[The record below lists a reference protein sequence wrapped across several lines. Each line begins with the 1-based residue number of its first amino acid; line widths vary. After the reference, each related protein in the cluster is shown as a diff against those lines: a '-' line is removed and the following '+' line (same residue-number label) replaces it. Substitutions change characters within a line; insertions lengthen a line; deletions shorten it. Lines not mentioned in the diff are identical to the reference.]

1 MASLLIHRNFY
12 LLDGYM
18 NIVMTQTEQ
27 YVNGQLK
34 INIDVISIRYSMMAD
49 RTDKMRNGTQ
59 ILNK

>member
-1 MASLLIHRNFY
+1 MASLLIHRNFC

-34 INIDVISIRYSMMAD
+34 INIDWSPANCFSNIKKERESGVR
-49 RTDKMRNGTQ
+49 KFNG
-59 ILNK
+59 N

>member
-1 MASLLIHRNFY
+1 MASLLIHRNFC

-34 INIDVISIRYSMMAD
+34 INIDVISIRYSMMFCI
-49 RTDKMRNGTQ
+49 K
-59 ILNK
+59 LCS